1 MEPNSRLSVKYVRPR
16 SRVRSKR
23 GGKRVKDG
31 SKKSNKAK
39 GEERGVTEMMNEFTG
54 YGNNLQ
60 KHDVQHIGI
69 SVHEFPDRET
79 RWLTF
84 TLRIGEEEGGSYLLR
99 MQGVERGPVG
109 LSSPRRLNPLF
120 WINPQVGVVGCESW
134 RHCGSCTISTS

>member
-1 MEPNSRLSVKYVRPR
+1 M
-16 SRVRSKR
+16 
-23 GGKRVKDG
+23 KDG

-69 SVHEFPDRET
+69 SVHEFPDREP

-84 TLRIGEEEGGSYLLR
+84 TLRIGEEELSVKKSLGSN
-99 MQGVERGPVG
+99 EREAGKQNEDDNGP
-109 LSSPRRLNPLF
+109 
-120 WINPQVGVVGCESW
+120 
-134 RHCGSCTISTS
+134 